1 MWQKC
6 GFIFSAIER
15 LFIPLLLFAIRIFW
29 GVSFAITGWGK
40 LQALPKTA
48 AFFASL
54 HVPAPLFHAYLV
66 GGIEALGGLLLVLG
80 LASRLS
86 SLLLSG
92 VMLTALFLAHD
103 LSSLSHL
110 HDFPTLV
117 QQAPFPYLFAAL
129 TILAFGPGPLS
140 LDAILK
146 K

>member
-1 MWQKC
+1 MWQRC
-6 GFIFSAIER
+6 SFIISAIER
-15 LFIPLLLFAIRIFW
+15 LFTPLLLFAIRLFW

-40 LQALPKTA
+40 LQAISKTA

-54 HVPAPLFHAYLV
+54 HIPAPLFHAYIV
-66 GGIEALGGLLLVLG
+66 GGIETIGGILLVLG

-92 VMLTALFLAHD
+92 IMLAALLLAHD
-103 LSSLSHL
+103 LGSITHL

-117 QQAPFPYLFAAL
+117 QQAPFSYLFAAL
-129 TILAFGPGPLS
+129 TILAFGPGSLS
-140 LDAILK
+140 FDTIIK